1 MLEQVGPLVPTEL
14 AASSPG
20 LPRLASHFLVAV
32 TLRPLWGPLSSGSCL
47 AQGDQIAM
55 ELPRIFSPKVSW
67 GLYFLEEVEVFF
79 LKTFFLCFVFKMYI
93 KNHVCVGEKRVFLK

>member
-32 TLRPLWGPLSSGSCL
+32 TLRPLWGPLSSGRCL
-47 AQGDQIAM
+47 AQGDQIDM
-55 ELPRIFSPKVSW
+55 ELPRIFFPKVSW

-79 LKTFFLCFVFKMYI
+79 LKTFLCFGFKMYI
-93 KNHVCVGEKRVFLK
+93 KNHVCVGEKKRVFLK